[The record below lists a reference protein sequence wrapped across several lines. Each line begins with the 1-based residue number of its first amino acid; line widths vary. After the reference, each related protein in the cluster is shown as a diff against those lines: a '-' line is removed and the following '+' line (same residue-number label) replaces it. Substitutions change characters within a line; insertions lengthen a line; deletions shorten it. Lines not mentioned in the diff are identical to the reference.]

1 MKNERLEDKTN
12 ARDDSCRTRVDSGRK
27 HPGEEADPSLDSNES
42 FPIPEIKYRQGDDR
56 HYILPENDDRQVSL
70 EEFERILKFRLS
82 VDGAIAQMGIK
93 VTDMEVGWARAE
105 MEYSSAHRNPNG
117 SVHGGMIFSLADSV
131 AGTAACTHGSMV
143 TTSTGSIYFLHAAF
157 RPKKLIAE
165 AMELKAG
172 RNLMVYDVKVKTDT
186 GKLVAKAVMEYFN
199 LNMPI
204 PRGNKR
210 EVEGEEKE

>member
-1 MKNERLEDKTN
+1 MNSDMMSKKREPVDKRLETKPEG
-12 ARDDSCRTRVDSGRK
+12 SGQTW
-27 HPGEEADPSLDSNES
+27 ASDYDPEFGPD
-42 FPIPEIKYRQGDDR
+42 IKFRQGDDR
-56 HYILPENDDRQVSL
+56 HYLLPEEGDRKISL
-70 EEFERILKFRLS
+70 EDIERILHFRLS
-82 VDGAIAQMGIK
+82 VDGAIGQLGIK
-93 VTDMEVGWARAE
+93 VTDLEVGWARAE
-105 MEYSSAHRNPNG
+105 MEYNSSHRNPNG

-172 RNLMVYDVKVKTDT
+172 RNLMTYDVKVKTDT
-186 GKLVAKAVMEYFN
+186 GKLVAKATMEYFN

-204 PRGNKR
+204 PRVK
-210 EVEGEEKE
+210 

>member
-1 MKNERLEDKTN
+1 MNKERLENKQDLP
-12 ARDDSCRTRVDSGRK
+12 DS
-27 HPGEEADPSLDSNES
+27 HDPEL
-42 FPIPEIKYRQGDDR
+42 IPEVKYRQEGGR
-56 HYILPENDDRQVSL
+56 HETLPEEDSRLVSL

-82 VDGAIAQMGIK
+82 VDGAISQLGIK
-93 VTDMEVGWARAE
+93 VTDIEVGWARAE

-117 SVHGGMIFSLADSV
+117 SVHGGVIFSLADSV

-143 TTSTGSIYFLHAAF
+143 TTSSGSIYFLHAAF

-172 RNLMVYDVKVKTDT
+172 RNLMVYDVKIKTDK

-204 PRGNKR
+204 PRGKKQTGLPHKKT
-210 EVEGEEKE
+210 ETALL

>member
-1 MKNERLEDKTN
+1 MNKGRLDNKQ
-12 ARDDSCRTRVDSGRK
+12 DL
-27 HPGEEADPSLDSNES
+27 PDSNEPY
-42 FPIPEIKYRQGDDR
+42 PIPEIKHWQEDGRNSD
-56 HYILPENDDRQVSL
+56 LPEEDSRLVSL
-70 EEFERILKFRLS
+70 EEFERILRFRLS
-82 VDGAIAQMGIK
+82 VDGAISQLGIK
-93 VTDMEVGWARAE
+93 VTDIEVGWARAE

-143 TTSTGSIYFLHAAF
+143 TTSSGSIYFLHAAF

-172 RNLMVYDVKVKTDT
+172 RNLMVYDVKIKTDK

-204 PRGNKR
+204 PRGK
-210 EVEGEEKE
+210 